1 MRLRILSAA
10 LGVLAAGL
18 GVAAATGLAAQETTS
33 SKATTTTSKTTTVTA
48 PAKPASPTPP
58 AVATPPPATSAPAA
72 AVAEPSINATPLSVD
87 TPEPKPS
94 APAAAAAV
102 PKAPEPPKPPPEPLK
117 RPRFNAAILQGVDKI
132 TAETLRF
139 EAKVGEPVRYKG
151 LILTVRAC
159 ETTAADETITD
170 SVAYTEVQSQ
180 PEVLPGRV
188 AAPPRQV
195 FRGWMFASSPTLHPF
210 EHPVYDLWLI
220 ACKTEGPGA

>member
-1 MRLRILSAA
+1 MRSYGLILLAVGFSA
-10 LGVLAAGL
+10 GVAAGL
-18 GVAAATGLAAQETTS
+18 ATAQETIAPVKPVAPPKTVV
-33 SKATTTTSKTTTVTA
+33 TTAPPPPAAVVPASPPSPPTPQPQTYVAPSEDAA
-48 PAKPASPTPP
+48 PAKVVS
-58 AVATPPPATSAPAA
+58 
-72 AVAEPSINATPLSVD
+72 
-87 TPEPKPS
+87 
-94 APAAAAAV
+94 
-102 PKAPEPPKPPPEPLK
+102 PKAPEAPKPPPEPLK

-159 ETTAADETITD
+159 ETTAGDEDITD

-195 FRGWMFASSPTLHPF
+195 FKGWMFASSPTLHPF

-220 ACKTEGPGA
+220 ACKTAAPGA